1 MYVSQERSY
10 LEPVRTEVSGGGELA
25 QRAHHFQE
33 VHLRCLQLFN
43 SFCVSSLSSVE
54 CNALLEIF
62 MTHGSG
68 NWTRPPALCVV
79 HLVQGAAEA
88 MCSLHHGPGLKR

>member
-1 MYVSQERSY
+1 MRQERSY
-10 LEPVRTEVSGGGELA
+10 FEPVRTEVSEDGELA
-25 QRAHHFQE
+25 QRAHHFQG

-62 MTHGSG
+62 RTHRSG
-68 NWTRPPALCVV
+68 NWTRPPAFCGV
-79 HLVQGAAEA
+79 
-88 MCSLHHGPGLKR
+88 KW